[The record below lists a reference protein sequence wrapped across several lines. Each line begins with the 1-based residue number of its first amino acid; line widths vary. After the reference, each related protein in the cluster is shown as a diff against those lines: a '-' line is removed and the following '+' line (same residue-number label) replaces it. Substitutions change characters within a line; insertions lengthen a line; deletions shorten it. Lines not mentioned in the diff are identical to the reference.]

1 MDVSWQ
7 IYLVE
12 QRYFYTLILQI
23 KNRLKIKKNNYYIN
37 NFFVLV

>member
-23 KNRLKIKKNNYYIN
+23 QNRLKIKKNNYYIN